1 MNWQNNIANLV
12 IGILGNLI
20 VLGLIWL
27 TAKIPSSL
35 SRRDPRRPTPLL
47 SFLIILLPIINFALF
62 IYVII
67 NNQPPIWLLATPI
80 SFSILTFILWSQL
93 NQFWKVGIRGVD
105 RQIRSG
111 INYDDALKIIK
122 NELKFLGIGASKL
135 TREDEFEKALNR
147 CRGDKSIKFLLCN
160 PSDSK
165 LVNAAK
171 KFNQPDTEYRNNV
184 INSIRKISEI
194 KKKRELNI
202 EVRFYPVG
210 FEPIF
215 RLMFIDSSICL
226 FSYNVW
232 GEGNGSQFPQLHV
245 VNAPQS
251 QRTVESFYY
260 PLELYFDNLWE
271 KATQWNFRDYL

>member
-1 MNWQNNIANLV
+1 MDWQNNIVNLIV
-12 IGILGNLI
+12 GILGNLI
-20 VLGLIWL
+20 VLGLIWI

-35 SRRDPRRPTPLL
+35 SRRDPRRPSPLL
-47 SFLIILLPIINFALF
+47 SLLIILLPIINFSLF
-62 IYVII
+62 VYVIVK
-67 NNQPPIWLLATPI
+67 NQSLLWLIATPV

-105 RQIRSG
+105 QQISKG
-111 INYDDALKIIK
+111 INYNDALNYIK

-135 TREDEFEKALNR
+135 TRESGFDQALSR
-147 CRGDKSIKFLLCN
+147 CRADKTVKFLLCN
-160 PSDSK
+160 PNDDI

-171 KFNQPDTEYRNNV
+171 KYNKPDTEYKNNV
-184 INSIRKISEI
+184 INSLRKISEL
-194 KKKRELNI
+194 RQNRGLNL
-202 EVRFYPVG
+202 EVKFYPIG

-232 GEGNGSQFPQLHV
+232 GEGDGSQFPQLHV

-251 QRTVESFYY
+251 QRTVDSFYY

-271 KATQWNFRDYL
+271 KAIPWNFKDYL